1 MMPKI
6 LPLPTSRLHATFDPE
21 RIPWQDSRE
30 IPLPRN
36 GAGSRNAFQP
46 RAMQALDMAL
56 NIRACGYNVYVSGD
70 ANLGRSYT
78 LLSYLGRIWS
88 RSTTAMTPTGRVCFP
103 CLPVRARSS
112 SSA

>member
-6 LPLPTSRLHATFDPE
+6 LPLPTSRLHATFDPG

-46 RAMQALDMAL
+46 RAM
-56 NIRACGYNVYVSGD
+56 
-70 ANLGRSYT
+70 
-78 LLSYLGRIWS
+78 
-88 RSTTAMTPTGRVCFP
+88 
-103 CLPVRARSS
+103 
-112 SSA
+112 

>member
-1 MMPKI
+1 MPKI

-56 NIRACGYNVYVSGD
+56 NIRACGYNVYVSGA
-70 ANLGRSYT
+70 ANLGP
-78 LLSYLGRIWS
+78 
-88 RSTTAMTPTGRVCFP
+88 PTGRACFP
-103 CLPVRARSS
+103 CLPVRAKSS